1 VLYHTAVMS
10 HRPLIAVPH
19 WRAPTWERTKHY
31 YDSLQAAGAEY
42 VLVDGSELPAAAQGL
57 LLTGGVD
64 IDPKLYGEKR
74 GPRTD
79 RPHKERDEHELGLL
93 QQALERDL
101 PALCICRGH
110 QLLNVSL
117 GGALVQHV
125 ENPAHRWLDGGDS
138 NWHEVTVLDGSH
150 LAGVYGANAVLR
162 VNSRHH
168 QGVTADRLAPGL
180 QVVARARDGL
190 VEGVESTSHRWAV
203 GVQWHPER
211 PEMRPAA
218 DALFLAFAAA
228 CRAP

>member
-1 VLYHTAVMS
+1 MS
-10 HRPLIAVPH
+10 DRPLIAVPH

-42 VLVDGSELPAAAQGL
+42 VLVDGLELPARVQGL

-64 IDPKLYGEKR
+64 LDPQLYGEKR

-93 QQALERDL
+93 QQALDRDL

-110 QLLNVSL
+110 QLLNVGL
-117 GGALVQHV
+117 GGSLVQHV

-138 NWHEVTVLDGSH
+138 NWHEVTVLDGGR
-150 LAGVYGANAVLR
+150 LAGVYRAGAVLT

-168 QGVTADRLAPGL
+168 QGITAERLAPGL

-190 VEGVESTSHRWAV
+190 IEGVESTSHRWAV

>member
-1 VLYHTAVMS
+1 MS
-10 HRPLIAVPH
+10 RPRPLIAVPH

-79 RPHKERDEHELGLL
+79 RPHKERDEHEMGLL
-93 QQALERDL
+93 QQALDRDL

-150 LAGVYGANAVLR
+150 LAGVYGANAVMR